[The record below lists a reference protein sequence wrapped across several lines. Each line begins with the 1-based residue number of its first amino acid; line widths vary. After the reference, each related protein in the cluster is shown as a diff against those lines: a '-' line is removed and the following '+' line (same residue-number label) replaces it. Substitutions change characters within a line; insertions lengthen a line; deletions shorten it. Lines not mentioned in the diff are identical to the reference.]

1 MEESMLKFMCARF
14 KCRPEKVVPDN
25 DFNADQEYTL
35 QKVQKTKML
44 KYLIRVD
51 MNALFF
57 PWFTYIIIKK
67 ICPLKMS
74 YIL

>member
-1 MEESMLKFMCARF
+1 MLKFMCARF

-57 PWFTYIIIKK
+57 HGLRISL
-67 ICPLKMS
+67 LKRFV
-74 YIL
+74 L